1 MVSHVEAIAQGLKQL
16 IEQVA
21 GDVPVTFA
29 GGSEDDGV
37 GTSFEAVNQAI
48 IDNEADEI
56 LAFYDLG
63 SAKMNL
69 ELAIESSDKSI
80 DLFDVAFIEGVYT
93 AASLLQADAPTSAIK
108 EELDQLIVKLSL
120 IHI

>member
-1 MVSHVEAIAQGLKQL
+1 MSRGIVMVSHVEAIAQGLKQL

-108 EELDQLIVKLSL
+108 EELDQLIVK
-120 IHI
+120 

>member
-108 EELDQLIVKLSL
+108 EELDQLIVK
-120 IHI
+120 